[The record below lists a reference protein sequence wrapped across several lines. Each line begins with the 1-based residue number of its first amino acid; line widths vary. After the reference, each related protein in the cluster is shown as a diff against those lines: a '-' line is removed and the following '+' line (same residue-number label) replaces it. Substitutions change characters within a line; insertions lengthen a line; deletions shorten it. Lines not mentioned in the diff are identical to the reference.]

1 MSEEYD
7 EEQIVLSLLDYK
19 EINKMIEDNNN
30 HIKELRMKN
39 NELKKI
45 LDSKKENILT
55 FMETNE
61 SDILEGDNCEF
72 VKKKTARKAPFGV
85 KNVLE
90 IVKKY
95 IPEDVFKKI
104 ELEIKNRPKNIK
116 TDLVYKSNE

>member
-1 MSEEYD
+1 MSEEE

-19 EINKMIEDNNN
+19 TINKMIEENNN

-39 NELKKI
+39 AELQKI

-61 SDILEGDNCEF
+61 SDILESDTGDF
-72 VKKKTARKAPFGV
+72 VKKQRARKAPFGV

-104 ELEIKNRPKNIK
+104 ELEIKNRPKTVK